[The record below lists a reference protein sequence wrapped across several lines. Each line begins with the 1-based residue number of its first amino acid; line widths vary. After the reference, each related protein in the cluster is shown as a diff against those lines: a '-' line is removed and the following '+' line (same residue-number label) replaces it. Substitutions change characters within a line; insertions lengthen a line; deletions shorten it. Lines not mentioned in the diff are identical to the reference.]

1 MNILKRVLLINWDSY
16 PHVASGGVSTW
27 ARGLVERMP
36 DHEFFIFNQLSNPN
50 SNAKLRIPTNVRGV
64 MGVPVFGTTRL
75 EEFFTDGDSLLP
87 KLRRTS
93 ESVVI
98 DRFIPLYKALLDGV
112 LADSCDPDRV
122 AALTLELH
130 KFLTVH
136 DSKKCFEH
144 PGTWETF
151 QKRVTADPLYREMKL
166 REALTNYHLLQ
177 RSLQVL
183 SVKLPK
189 VDVVH
194 SSLAWL
200 PSLLGVSAK
209 LENGSSFVL
218 TEHGVAFRELLLYY
232 NTFLC
237 SEASKL
243 FWTGF
248 THNIVRTIYESADL
262 VIPVCHANEG
272 WETRLGADV
281 SKIRVIHNG
290 VDTGRFRPMQMVK
303 DARPTIVS
311 VARISI
317 FKDIIALVQATE
329 RVKKSVK
336 NVRCL
341 LFGDSTEPEY
351 QETCQET
358 VKKLKLEDTF
368 FFMGGTKEPEK
379 AYAIGDVVAFSSITE
394 GFPFATIEAMA
405 CGKAIVATDV
415 GGVGEALEGCG
426 LLVKSRSSND
436 LANGILTLLGDARLR
451 HDLEQASLVRAR
463 KEFGLEKCI
472 QRYREVY
479 DEFTNPKTKG
489 IGRAAMEAVPSV
501 MLAS

>member
-1 MNILKRVLLINWDSY
+1 
-16 PHVASGGVSTW
+16 
-27 ARGLVERMP
+27 MP
-36 DHEFFIFNQLSNPN
+36 DHEFYIFNQLSNPN
-50 SNAKLRIPTNVRGV
+50 SNATLRVPPNVKGV

-75 EEFFTDGDSLLP
+75 EEFFSDGDSLLP
-87 KLRRTS
+87 HLRRTT
-93 ESVVI
+93 EDVI
-98 DRFIPLYKALLDGV
+98 VRRFVPLYKAFLDEV

-122 AALTLELH
+122 ARLTLELH
-130 KFLTVH
+130 NFLTVY

-144 PGTWETF
+144 PLTWETF
-151 QKRVTADPLYREMKL
+151 LERVTADPLYREMKL

-177 RSLQVL
+177 RSFQVL

-209 LENGSSFVL
+209 LEDGSSFVL

-237 SEASKL
+237 SEGSKL
-243 FWTGF
+243 FWTVF
-248 THNIVRTIYESADL
+248 THNVVQTIYESADL
-262 VIPVCHANEG
+262 VIPVCNANQA
-272 WETRLGADV
+272 WETRLGADA
-281 SKIRVIHNG
+281 SKIRVIYNG
-290 VDTGRFRPMQMVK
+290 VDTDRFRPMQVAK
-303 DARPTIVS
+303 DPRPTIVS

-336 NVRCL
+336 DVRCL

-351 QETCQET
+351 QDRCQEA

-379 AYAIGDVVAFSSITE
+379 AYALGDVVAFSSITE

-415 GGVGEALEGCG
+415 GGVGEALDGCG

-436 LANGILTLLGDARLR
+436 LANGILRLLGDGKLR
-451 HDLEQASLVRAR
+451 HGMEQASLARAR
-463 KEFGLEKCI
+463 REFGLEKCI
-472 QRYREVY
+472 QQYRNAY
-479 DEFTNPKTKG
+479 DELTNTEIKG
-489 IGRAAMEAVPSV
+489 IGRPAMGAVPLV